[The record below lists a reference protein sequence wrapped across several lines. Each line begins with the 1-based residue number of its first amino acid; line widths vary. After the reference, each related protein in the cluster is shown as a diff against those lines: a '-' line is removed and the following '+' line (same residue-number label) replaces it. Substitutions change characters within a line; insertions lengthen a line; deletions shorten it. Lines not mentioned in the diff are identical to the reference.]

1 MLLGCVWFR
10 CQNQDFWFA
19 IEREIWKRISTLRYL
34 FLDFHF
40 YRSIG
45 KSEKGFEKLSLRTAV
60 LHAHAYL
67 AKRRPLFTRIVLQ
80 ILFRISQSN
89 GKKEIH
95 KISKSTMRTDLLEV
109 KSVFG
114 FRFRLQNLKSL
125 LPVLQSDISL
135 GAWFLL
141 LFHVLVSGHNWL
153 YSIHMFRPNPRN
165 YWDLT
170 IKSVSVICSRD
181 FKKLCAVYKFLFWL
195 NCYALIL

>member
-1 MLLGCVWFR
+1 MRSIGKSGFR
-10 CQNQDFWFA
+10 FLNPDFGFA
-19 IEREIWKRISTLRYL
+19 IERKIRKRISTLRYL

-95 KISKSTMRTDLLEV
+95 EIRIWISQLKSTLRTDFSEV

-114 FRFRLQNLKSL
+114 FRVRLQNPKFGFQNL
-125 LPVLQSDISL
+125 
-135 GAWFLL
+135 
-141 LFHVLVSGHNWL
+141 N
-153 YSIHMFRPNPRN
+153 PNFPIERN
-165 YWDLT
+165 L
-170 IKSVSVICSRD
+170 SS
-181 FKKLCAVYKFLFWL
+181 
-195 NCYALIL
+195 

>member
-1 MLLGCVWFR
+1 MRSIGKSGFR
-10 CQNQDFWFA
+10 FSNPDFGFA
-19 IEREIWKRISTLRYL
+19 IEREIRKQISTLRYL

-95 KISKSTMRTDLLEV
+95 EIRNWIFELKSTLRTDFSVV

-114 FRFRLQNLKSL
+114 FRVRLQSKKSGFQNLNPDFPVERNLTSALKMQL
-125 LPVLQSDISL
+125 QANLP
-135 GAWFLL
+135 
-141 LFHVLVSGHNWL
+141 
-153 YSIHMFRPNPRN
+153 
-165 YWDLT
+165 
-170 IKSVSVICSRD
+170 
-181 FKKLCAVYKFLFWL
+181 
-195 NCYALIL
+195 